1 MKNWDGKLVPTV
13 SVDDVEYILCEHY
26 PDRDSDK
33 PPPKFKLFPEQESV
47 KVNLK
52 MFGEVVTI
60 GGMNATQ
67 FPVNSNIATT
77 GHKLQGMTKDNLIV
91 QSWNYSFENWVYVV
105 LSRVQTLSGL
115 YLCQKLDTTKS
126 FPCDERLVK
135 EEERLE
141 QLERK
146 MLETLQFTHWE

>member
-1 MKNWDGKLVPTV
+1 M
-13 SVDDVEYILCEHY
+13 LCEHF
-26 PDRDSDK
+26 PERDSIM
-33 PPPKFKLFPEQESV
+33 PPPKFRLYPEKESV
-47 KVNLK
+47 KVHLK
-52 MFGEVVTI
+52 MFGQVVTI

-105 LSRVQTLSGL
+105 LSRVRTLSGL
-115 YLCQKLDTTKS
+115 FLCKKLDVTKS
-126 FPCDERLVK
+126 FPCDTALFK

-141 QLERK
+141 KIEEK
-146 MLETLQFTHWE
+146 MMESLHFKHWE